1 MLTKEIGMARNLTP
15 LEPKIMNGFSIP
27 IAIHK
32 TKNLKDK
39 KLSEFVTS
47 VSVYLAFLEAIVETL
62 SSAKN

>member
-1 MLTKEIGMARNLTP
+1 
-15 LEPKIMNGFSIP
+15 MNGISIP

-39 KLSEFVTS
+39 KLSEFVTF